1 MLTSSEAK
9 NTRVTQMRFEP
20 TVAMNENIKHDQIAL
35 SGSCVIVHAGIILG
49 RNN

>member
-1 MLTSSEAK
+1 MLTITEAK

-20 TVAMNENIKHDQIAL
+20 TVVMKENFKYDQIAL
-35 SGSCVIVHAGIILG
+35 SGSCVIVDAGIFLG